1 MKGSRLKTEKWG
13 SAVTITLTFFF
24 GLLMF
29 SSFGRLG
36 DLLDSLPSSGTPV
49 FSNSDFSAVP
59 PGSDI
64 KDLGW
69 SFVSESEMCENQT
82 TFRNVLK
89 ALWLWK
95 WMLTSQYAVL
105 SHSWGKI
112 WKVHLNLAKNP
123 VLIFLKISKLM
134 NTIITLKKILMGSY
148 LSVANKTLCHMAQV
162 CIFPMGS

>member
-123 VLIFLKISKLM
+123 VLIF
-134 NTIITLKKILMGSY
+134 
-148 LSVANKTLCHMAQV
+148 
-162 CIFPMGS
+162 FF